1 MASHHV
7 QLRLESPDGSVAR
20 EYRVSDGKVETRRQE
35 AEARYGPEGSWHRL
49 TPQQLSDHVK
59 HSTVVSH
66 WLQRRL
72 GWRRLLRMCVAQ
84 SPDWT
89 PTHNSAPED
98 PRRNADYLSSLSLAS
113 RANAS
118 HRPVPQDDPSLPSA
132 AFRFLRGL
140 SVK

>member
-1 MASHHV
+1 MASQHV

-72 GWRRLLRMCVAQ
+72 GWRRLLRMCVATVFSCSSRNTSRRRISFAVQ
-84 SPDWT
+84 SF
-89 PTHNSAPED
+89 
-98 PRRNADYLSSLSLAS
+98 S
-113 RANAS
+113 RARS
-118 HRPVPQDDPSLPSA
+118 STRTC
-132 AFRFLRGL
+132 
-140 SVK
+140 

>member
-1 MASHHV
+1 MASQHV

-35 AEARYGPEGSWHRL
+35 AEAKYGPEGSWHRL

-84 SPDWT
+84 ESPDWT

-98 PRRNADYLSSLSLAS
+98 HAEMRTT
-113 RANAS
+113 
-118 HRPVPQDDPSLPSA
+118 
-132 AFRFLRGL
+132 
-140 SVK
+140 